1 MCVHGLSQCKTLC
14 LTPKHVAAIHLPTVP
29 RPPTGIVPN
38 LLKGTENVTTL
49 QEILRMTITSAGLA
63 GISFDDMPAD
73 ADESLVVVE
82 NGLSEM

>member
-1 MCVHGLSQCKTLC
+1 MCTHGLSRKTC
-14 LTPKHVAAIHLPTVP
+14 CVTPKHVATIHLPTVP

-49 QEILRMTITSAGLA
+49 GVMLRMTITSAGLA
-63 GISFDDMPAD
+63 GMSFDDMPAD
-73 ADESLVVVE
+73 EGEESLVVVE